1 MYRIFLVEDDE
12 TIAKLVRRH
21 LEKWDYDVHVVQKFD
36 AVMSEFASF
45 DPQLVLMDIGLPF
58 YNGYHWCTEI
68 RRVSK
73 VPVVFLS
80 SAADNMNI
88 VMAVSMGAD
97 DFIAKPFDLDVLTVK
112 IQAIIRRCYDFGANN
127 SVLEHN
133 GAMLNISDAT
143 ITYDDK
149 RLELTKNELKILQTL
164 FDNKERIV
172 SRSLLME
179 KLWES
184 DAYVDENTLSVN
196 VNRLRKK
203 LDSIGLESFIVTK
216 KGLGYRLG
224 WEVMAKIQNK
234 PHLTNFIKQNYIWIL
249 MIVTMSCIHL
259 LYMYLIGA
267 RKQDLV
273 YAAVLDAILLLITVL
288 VGFFRYSSKVKA
300 LSNALKRPVEEQA
313 QLPEATDDVE
323 ILYHG
328 LLENQSIARSESESS
343 AAIRQS
349 QMRDYYSM
357 WVHQIKTPISAMKL
371 LLEAEREE
379 LGQLICDDEQ
389 SQCQTADRT
398 GGNIGAAGLNAALK
412 QQAVLTELSDNMDS
426 LEDELF
432 RIEEY
437 VSMALQYQRVS
448 STENDFVLEK
458 VSVDGVIRDTIK
470 KYAKI
475 MIRRHIGINYSG
487 TGQKVYTDGK
497 WLAFMLEQILS
508 NAIKYTPHGV
518 VTIETAEEKDRFFIT
533 IKDTGIGIKAE
544 DLPRVFE
551 KGYTGYNGHAD
562 KKATGIGLY
571 LCRQMADKLGH
582 TIRMESEIG
591 KGTKVWIGFDLDYA
605 DVRD

>member
-1 MYRIFLVEDDE
+1 
-12 TIAKLVRRH
+12 
-21 LEKWDYDVHVVQKFD
+21 
-36 AVMSEFASF
+36 
-45 DPQLVLMDIGLPF
+45 
-58 YNGYHWCTEI
+58 
-68 RRVSK
+68 
-73 VPVVFLS
+73 
-80 SAADNMNI
+80 
-88 VMAVSMGAD
+88 
-97 DFIAKPFDLDVLTVK
+97 
-112 IQAIIRRCYDFGANN
+112 
-127 SVLEHN
+127 
-133 GAMLNISDAT
+133 
-143 ITYDDK
+143 
-149 RLELTKNELKILQTL
+149 
-164 FDNKERIV
+164 
-172 SRSLLME
+172 
-179 KLWES
+179 
-184 DAYVDENTLSVN
+184 
-196 VNRLRKK
+196 
-203 LDSIGLESFIVTK
+203 
-216 KGLGYRLG
+216 
-224 WEVMAKIQNK
+224 MAKIQNK
-234 PHLTNFIKQNYIWIL
+234 PHLTNFIKRNYIWIL
-249 MIVTMSCIHL
+249 MIVTMSCVHL

-313 QLPEATDDVE
+313 KLPEATDDVE
-323 ILYHG
+323 MLYHR
-328 LLENQSIARSESESS
+328 LLENQSIARSEAESS

-379 LGQLICDDEQ
+379 LGQLMCDDEQ
-389 SQCQTADRT
+389 SQY
-398 GGNIGAAGLNAALK
+398 L
-412 QQAVLTELSDNMDS
+412 LSDNMDS
-426 LEDELF
+426 FEDELF

-487 TGQKVYTDGK
+487 TGQVVYTDGK

-508 NAIKYTPHGV
+508 NAIKYTPQGV

-605 DVRD
+605 DTRD

>member
-1 MYRIFLVEDDE
+1 
-12 TIAKLVRRH
+12 
-21 LEKWDYDVHVVQKFD
+21 
-36 AVMSEFASF
+36 
-45 DPQLVLMDIGLPF
+45 
-58 YNGYHWCTEI
+58 
-68 RRVSK
+68 
-73 VPVVFLS
+73 
-80 SAADNMNI
+80 
-88 VMAVSMGAD
+88 
-97 DFIAKPFDLDVLTVK
+97 
-112 IQAIIRRCYDFGANN
+112 
-127 SVLEHN
+127 
-133 GAMLNISDAT
+133 
-143 ITYDDK
+143 
-149 RLELTKNELKILQTL
+149 
-164 FDNKERIV
+164 
-172 SRSLLME
+172 
-179 KLWES
+179 
-184 DAYVDENTLSVN
+184 
-196 VNRLRKK
+196 
-203 LDSIGLESFIVTK
+203 
-216 KGLGYRLG
+216 
-224 WEVMAKIQNK
+224 
-234 PHLTNFIKQNYIWIL
+234 

-273 YAAVLDAILLLITVL
+273 YAAVLDAILLLITAL
-288 VGFFRYSSKVKA
+288 IGFFRYSSKVKA

-323 ILYHG
+323 MLYHR

-349 QMRDYYSM
+349 RMRDYYSM

-379 LGQLICDDEQ
+379 LGLLICEEE
-389 SQCQTADRT
+389 
-398 GGNIGAAGLNAALK
+398 
-412 QQAVLTELSDNMDS
+412 QQASLKELSDNVAS
-426 LEDELF
+426 FEDELF

-487 TGQKVYTDGK
+487 TGQEVYTDGK

-508 NAIKYTPHGV
+508 NAIKYTPQGF
-518 VTIETAEEKDRFFIT
+518 VTIETAEEKDRVFIT

-605 DVRD
+605 DTRD

>member
-1 MYRIFLVEDDE
+1 M
-12 TIAKLVRRH
+12 
-21 LEKWDYDVHVVQKFD
+21 
-36 AVMSEFASF
+36 
-45 DPQLVLMDIGLPF
+45 
-58 YNGYHWCTEI
+58 
-68 RRVSK
+68 
-73 VPVVFLS
+73 
-80 SAADNMNI
+80 
-88 VMAVSMGAD
+88 
-97 DFIAKPFDLDVLTVK
+97 
-112 IQAIIRRCYDFGANN
+112 II
-127 SVLEHN
+127 
-133 GAMLNISDAT
+133 I
-143 ITYDDK
+143 
-149 RLELTKNELKILQTL
+149 
-164 FDNKERIV
+164 
-172 SRSLLME
+172 
-179 KLWES
+179 
-184 DAYVDENTLSVN
+184 
-196 VNRLRKK
+196 
-203 LDSIGLESFIVTK
+203 
-216 KGLGYRLG
+216 
-224 WEVMAKIQNK
+224 
-234 PHLTNFIKQNYIWIL
+234 
-249 MIVTMSCIHL
+249 MSCIHM

-267 RKQDLV
+267 RKQDMV

-323 ILYHG
+323 ILYHR

-343 AAIRQS
+343 AAVRQS
-349 QMRDYYSM
+349 RMRDYYSM

-389 SQCQTADRT
+389 SQC
-398 GGNIGAAGLNAALK
+398 L
-412 QQAVLTELSDNMDS
+412 LSDNMDS
-426 LEDELF
+426 FEDELF

-458 VSVDGVIRDTIK
+458 VGVDSVIRDTIK

-475 MIRRHIGINYSG
+475 MIRRHIGIKYSG
-487 TGQKVYTDGK
+487 TGQEVYTDGK

-508 NAIKYTPHGV
+508 NAIKYTPQGG

-551 KGYTGYNGHAD
+551 KGYTGYNGRAD

-582 TIRMESEIG
+582 TIRMESELG
-591 KGTKVWIGFDLDYA
+591 KGTKVWIGFDLDYS

>member
-1 MYRIFLVEDDE
+1 
-12 TIAKLVRRH
+12 
-21 LEKWDYDVHVVQKFD
+21 
-36 AVMSEFASF
+36 
-45 DPQLVLMDIGLPF
+45 
-58 YNGYHWCTEI
+58 
-68 RRVSK
+68 
-73 VPVVFLS
+73 
-80 SAADNMNI
+80 
-88 VMAVSMGAD
+88 
-97 DFIAKPFDLDVLTVK
+97 
-112 IQAIIRRCYDFGANN
+112 
-127 SVLEHN
+127 
-133 GAMLNISDAT
+133 
-143 ITYDDK
+143 
-149 RLELTKNELKILQTL
+149 
-164 FDNKERIV
+164 
-172 SRSLLME
+172 
-179 KLWES
+179 
-184 DAYVDENTLSVN
+184 
-196 VNRLRKK
+196 
-203 LDSIGLESFIVTK
+203 
-216 KGLGYRLG
+216 
-224 WEVMAKIQNK
+224 MAKIQNK

-300 LSNALKRPVEEQA
+300 LSNALERPVEEQA

-323 ILYHG
+323 ILYHR

-379 LGQLICDDEQ
+379 LGQLMCDDEQ
-389 SQCQTADRT
+389 SQC
-398 GGNIGAAGLNAALK
+398 L
-412 QQAVLTELSDNMDS
+412 LSDNMDS
-426 LEDELF
+426 FEDELF

-448 STENDFVLEK
+448 SIENDFVLEK
-458 VSVDGVIRDTIK
+458 VSVDDVIRDTIK

-487 TGQKVYTDGK
+487 TGQEVYTDGK

-508 NAIKYTPHGV
+508 NAIKYTPQGG

-605 DVRD
+605 DTRD

>member
-1 MYRIFLVEDDE
+1 
-12 TIAKLVRRH
+12 
-21 LEKWDYDVHVVQKFD
+21 
-36 AVMSEFASF
+36 
-45 DPQLVLMDIGLPF
+45 
-58 YNGYHWCTEI
+58 
-68 RRVSK
+68 
-73 VPVVFLS
+73 
-80 SAADNMNI
+80 
-88 VMAVSMGAD
+88 
-97 DFIAKPFDLDVLTVK
+97 
-112 IQAIIRRCYDFGANN
+112 
-127 SVLEHN
+127 
-133 GAMLNISDAT
+133 
-143 ITYDDK
+143 
-149 RLELTKNELKILQTL
+149 
-164 FDNKERIV
+164 
-172 SRSLLME
+172 
-179 KLWES
+179 
-184 DAYVDENTLSVN
+184 
-196 VNRLRKK
+196 
-203 LDSIGLESFIVTK
+203 
-216 KGLGYRLG
+216 
-224 WEVMAKIQNK
+224 MAKKQNK
-234 PHLTNFIKQNYIWIL
+234 PYLTNFIKQNYIWIL

-300 LSNALKRPVEEQA
+300 LSNALERPVEEQA

-323 ILYHG
+323 MLYQR

-371 LLEAEREE
+371 LLEVEREE

-389 SQCQTADRT
+389 SQY
-398 GGNIGAAGLNAALK
+398 L
-412 QQAVLTELSDNMDS
+412 LSDNMDS
-426 LEDELF
+426 FEDELF

-458 VSVDGVIRDTIK
+458 VGVDGVIRDTIK

-487 TGQKVYTDGK
+487 TGQVVYTDGK

-508 NAIKYTPHGV
+508 NAIKYTPQGF
-518 VTIETAEEKDRFFIT
+518 VTIETAEEKERFFIT

>member
-1 MYRIFLVEDDE
+1 
-12 TIAKLVRRH
+12 
-21 LEKWDYDVHVVQKFD
+21 
-36 AVMSEFASF
+36 
-45 DPQLVLMDIGLPF
+45 
-58 YNGYHWCTEI
+58 
-68 RRVSK
+68 
-73 VPVVFLS
+73 
-80 SAADNMNI
+80 
-88 VMAVSMGAD
+88 
-97 DFIAKPFDLDVLTVK
+97 
-112 IQAIIRRCYDFGANN
+112 
-127 SVLEHN
+127 
-133 GAMLNISDAT
+133 
-143 ITYDDK
+143 
-149 RLELTKNELKILQTL
+149 
-164 FDNKERIV
+164 
-172 SRSLLME
+172 
-179 KLWES
+179 
-184 DAYVDENTLSVN
+184 
-196 VNRLRKK
+196 
-203 LDSIGLESFIVTK
+203 
-216 KGLGYRLG
+216 
-224 WEVMAKIQNK
+224 MAKTQNK

-267 RKQDLV
+267 RKQDVV
-273 YAAVLDAILLLITVL
+273 YAAVLDAILLLITVF
-288 VGFFRYSSKVKA
+288 VGYLRYSIKVKV

-323 ILYHG
+323 ILYHR

-343 AAIRQS
+343 AAVRQS

-379 LGQLICDDEQ
+379 LGQLMCDEE
-389 SQCQTADRT
+389 
-398 GGNIGAAGLNAALK
+398 
-412 QQAVLTELSDNMDS
+412 QQAAFKELSDNLD
-426 LEDELF
+426 LFEDELF

-458 VSVDGVIRDTIK
+458 ISLDGVIRDTIK

-487 TGQKVYTDGK
+487 TKKQVYTDEK
-497 WLAFMLEQILS
+497 WLAFILEQILS
-508 NAIKYTPHGV
+508 NAIKYTPQGF

-582 TIRMESEIG
+582 TIRMESELG

-605 DVRD
+605 DTRD

>member
-1 MYRIFLVEDDE
+1 M
-12 TIAKLVRRH
+12 
-21 LEKWDYDVHVVQKFD
+21 
-36 AVMSEFASF
+36 
-45 DPQLVLMDIGLPF
+45 
-58 YNGYHWCTEI
+58 
-68 RRVSK
+68 
-73 VPVVFLS
+73 
-80 SAADNMNI
+80 
-88 VMAVSMGAD
+88 
-97 DFIAKPFDLDVLTVK
+97 
-112 IQAIIRRCYDFGANN
+112 
-127 SVLEHN
+127 
-133 GAMLNISDAT
+133 
-143 ITYDDK
+143 
-149 RLELTKNELKILQTL
+149 
-164 FDNKERIV
+164 
-172 SRSLLME
+172 
-179 KLWES
+179 
-184 DAYVDENTLSVN
+184 
-196 VNRLRKK
+196 
-203 LDSIGLESFIVTK
+203 
-216 KGLGYRLG
+216 
-224 WEVMAKIQNK
+224 
-234 PHLTNFIKQNYIWIL
+234 
-249 MIVTMSCIHL
+249 
-259 LYMYLIGA
+259 
-267 RKQDLV
+267 
-273 YAAVLDAILLLITVL
+273 LDAILLLITVL

-313 QLPEATDDVE
+313 QLPEAADDVE
-323 ILYHG
+323 ILYHR

-379 LGQLICDDEQ
+379 LGQLMCDDEQ
-389 SQCQTADRT
+389 SQC
-398 GGNIGAAGLNAALK
+398 L
-412 QQAVLTELSDNMDS
+412 LSDNMDS
-426 LEDELF
+426 FEDELF

-475 MIRRHIGINYSG
+475 MIRRHIGMNYSG
-487 TGQKVYTDGK
+487 TAQEVYTDGK

-508 NAIKYTPHGV
+508 NAIKYTPQGV
-518 VTIETAEEKDRFFIT
+518 VTIETAEEKYRFFIT

-605 DVRD
+605 DTRD

>member
-1 MYRIFLVEDDE
+1 M
-12 TIAKLVRRH
+12 
-21 LEKWDYDVHVVQKFD
+21 
-36 AVMSEFASF
+36 
-45 DPQLVLMDIGLPF
+45 
-58 YNGYHWCTEI
+58 
-68 RRVSK
+68 
-73 VPVVFLS
+73 
-80 SAADNMNI
+80 
-88 VMAVSMGAD
+88 
-97 DFIAKPFDLDVLTVK
+97 
-112 IQAIIRRCYDFGANN
+112 II
-127 SVLEHN
+127 
-133 GAMLNISDAT
+133 
-143 ITYDDK
+143 
-149 RLELTKNELKILQTL
+149 
-164 FDNKERIV
+164 
-172 SRSLLME
+172 
-179 KLWES
+179 
-184 DAYVDENTLSVN
+184 
-196 VNRLRKK
+196 
-203 LDSIGLESFIVTK
+203 
-216 KGLGYRLG
+216 
-224 WEVMAKIQNK
+224 
-234 PHLTNFIKQNYIWIL
+234 
-249 MIVTMSCIHL
+249 TMSCIHL

-267 RKQDLV
+267 RKQDVV

-323 ILYHG
+323 ILYHR

-343 AAIRQS
+343 AAVRQS
-349 QMRDYYSM
+349 RMRDYYSM

-379 LGQLICDDEQ
+379 LGLLICDEE
-389 SQCQTADRT
+389 
-398 GGNIGAAGLNAALK
+398 
-412 QQAVLTELSDNMDS
+412 QQASLKELSDNVAS
-426 LEDELF
+426 FEDELF

-437 VSMALQYQRVS
+437 VGMALQYQRVS
-448 STENDFVLEK
+448 NTENDFVLEK

-470 KYAKI
+470 KYAKV

-487 TGQKVYTDGK
+487 TGQEVYTDEK
-497 WLAFMLEQILS
+497 WLAFILEQILS
-508 NAIKYTPHGV
+508 NAIKYTPQGF

>member
-1 MYRIFLVEDDE
+1 
-12 TIAKLVRRH
+12 
-21 LEKWDYDVHVVQKFD
+21 
-36 AVMSEFASF
+36 
-45 DPQLVLMDIGLPF
+45 
-58 YNGYHWCTEI
+58 
-68 RRVSK
+68 
-73 VPVVFLS
+73 
-80 SAADNMNI
+80 
-88 VMAVSMGAD
+88 
-97 DFIAKPFDLDVLTVK
+97 
-112 IQAIIRRCYDFGANN
+112 
-127 SVLEHN
+127 
-133 GAMLNISDAT
+133 
-143 ITYDDK
+143 
-149 RLELTKNELKILQTL
+149 
-164 FDNKERIV
+164 
-172 SRSLLME
+172 
-179 KLWES
+179 
-184 DAYVDENTLSVN
+184 
-196 VNRLRKK
+196 
-203 LDSIGLESFIVTK
+203 
-216 KGLGYRLG
+216 
-224 WEVMAKIQNK
+224 MAKTQNK

-267 RKQDLV
+267 RKQDVV
-273 YAAVLDAILLLITVL
+273 YAAVLDAMIIIITVL
-288 VGFFRYSSKVKA
+288 AGFLGYSSKVKA
-300 LSNALKRPVEEQA
+300 LSNALERPVEEQA
-313 QLPEATDDVE
+313 QLPEAADDVE
-323 ILYHG
+323 MLYHR

-389 SQCQTADRT
+389 SQC
-398 GGNIGAAGLNAALK
+398 L
-412 QQAVLTELSDNMDS
+412 LSDNMDS
-426 LEDELF
+426 FEDELF

-475 MIRRHIGINYSG
+475 MIRRHIGMNYSG
-487 TGQKVYTDGK
+487 TVQEVYTDGK
-497 WLAFMLEQILS
+497 WLAFILEQLLS
-508 NAIKYTPHGV
+508 NAIKYTPQGV

-591 KGTKVWIGFDLDYA
+591 KGTKVWIGFDLDYS

>member
-1 MYRIFLVEDDE
+1 
-12 TIAKLVRRH
+12 
-21 LEKWDYDVHVVQKFD
+21 
-36 AVMSEFASF
+36 
-45 DPQLVLMDIGLPF
+45 
-58 YNGYHWCTEI
+58 
-68 RRVSK
+68 
-73 VPVVFLS
+73 
-80 SAADNMNI
+80 
-88 VMAVSMGAD
+88 
-97 DFIAKPFDLDVLTVK
+97 
-112 IQAIIRRCYDFGANN
+112 
-127 SVLEHN
+127 
-133 GAMLNISDAT
+133 
-143 ITYDDK
+143 
-149 RLELTKNELKILQTL
+149 
-164 FDNKERIV
+164 
-172 SRSLLME
+172 
-179 KLWES
+179 
-184 DAYVDENTLSVN
+184 
-196 VNRLRKK
+196 
-203 LDSIGLESFIVTK
+203 
-216 KGLGYRLG
+216 
-224 WEVMAKIQNK
+224 MAKIQNK

-313 QLPEATDDVE
+313 QLPEAADDVE
-323 ILYHG
+323 MLYHR

-389 SQCQTADRT
+389 SQC
-398 GGNIGAAGLNAALK
+398 L
-412 QQAVLTELSDNMDS
+412 LSDNMDS
-426 LEDELF
+426 FEDELF

-475 MIRRHIGINYSG
+475 MIRRHIGMNYSG
-487 TGQKVYTDGK
+487 TVQEVYTDGK
-497 WLAFMLEQILS
+497 WLAFILEQLLS
-508 NAIKYTPHGV
+508 NAIKYTPQGV

-605 DVRD
+605 DTRD

>member
-1 MYRIFLVEDDE
+1 
-12 TIAKLVRRH
+12 
-21 LEKWDYDVHVVQKFD
+21 
-36 AVMSEFASF
+36 
-45 DPQLVLMDIGLPF
+45 
-58 YNGYHWCTEI
+58 
-68 RRVSK
+68 
-73 VPVVFLS
+73 
-80 SAADNMNI
+80 
-88 VMAVSMGAD
+88 
-97 DFIAKPFDLDVLTVK
+97 
-112 IQAIIRRCYDFGANN
+112 
-127 SVLEHN
+127 
-133 GAMLNISDAT
+133 
-143 ITYDDK
+143 
-149 RLELTKNELKILQTL
+149 
-164 FDNKERIV
+164 
-172 SRSLLME
+172 
-179 KLWES
+179 
-184 DAYVDENTLSVN
+184 
-196 VNRLRKK
+196 
-203 LDSIGLESFIVTK
+203 
-216 KGLGYRLG
+216 
-224 WEVMAKIQNK
+224 
-234 PHLTNFIKQNYIWIL
+234 

-267 RKQDLV
+267 RKQDVV

-313 QLPEATDDVE
+313 QLPEAADDVE
-323 ILYHG
+323 ILYHR

-379 LGQLICDDEQ
+379 LGQLMCDDEQ
-389 SQCQTADRT
+389 SQC
-398 GGNIGAAGLNAALK
+398 L
-412 QQAVLTELSDNMDS
+412 LSDNMDS
-426 LEDELF
+426 FEDELF

-475 MIRRHIGINYSG
+475 MIRRHIGMNYSG
-487 TGQKVYTDGK
+487 TAQEVYTDGK
-497 WLAFMLEQILS
+497 WLAFMLEQIVS
-508 NAIKYTPHGV
+508 NAIKYTPQGV
-518 VTIETAEEKDRFFIT
+518 VTIETAEEKYRFFIT

-605 DVRD
+605 DTRD

>member
-1 MYRIFLVEDDE
+1 
-12 TIAKLVRRH
+12 
-21 LEKWDYDVHVVQKFD
+21 
-36 AVMSEFASF
+36 
-45 DPQLVLMDIGLPF
+45 
-58 YNGYHWCTEI
+58 
-68 RRVSK
+68 
-73 VPVVFLS
+73 
-80 SAADNMNI
+80 
-88 VMAVSMGAD
+88 
-97 DFIAKPFDLDVLTVK
+97 
-112 IQAIIRRCYDFGANN
+112 
-127 SVLEHN
+127 
-133 GAMLNISDAT
+133 
-143 ITYDDK
+143 
-149 RLELTKNELKILQTL
+149 
-164 FDNKERIV
+164 
-172 SRSLLME
+172 
-179 KLWES
+179 
-184 DAYVDENTLSVN
+184 
-196 VNRLRKK
+196 
-203 LDSIGLESFIVTK
+203 
-216 KGLGYRLG
+216 
-224 WEVMAKIQNK
+224 MAKIQNK

-267 RKQDLV
+267 RKQDVV
-273 YAAVLDAILLLITVL
+273 YAAVLDAILLLITAL
-288 VGFFRYSSKVKA
+288 IGFFRYSSKVKA

-323 ILYHG
+323 ILYHR

-349 QMRDYYSM
+349 RMRDYYSM

-379 LGQLICDDEQ
+379 LGLLICDEE
-389 SQCQTADRT
+389 
-398 GGNIGAAGLNAALK
+398 
-412 QQAVLTELSDNMDS
+412 QQASLKELSDNVAS
-426 LEDELF
+426 FEDELF

-487 TGQKVYTDGK
+487 TGQEVYTDGK

-508 NAIKYTPHGV
+508 NAIKYTPQGF

-551 KGYTGYNGHAD
+551 KGYTGYNGRAD

-605 DVRD
+605 DTRD

>member
-1 MYRIFLVEDDE
+1 
-12 TIAKLVRRH
+12 
-21 LEKWDYDVHVVQKFD
+21 
-36 AVMSEFASF
+36 
-45 DPQLVLMDIGLPF
+45 
-58 YNGYHWCTEI
+58 
-68 RRVSK
+68 
-73 VPVVFLS
+73 
-80 SAADNMNI
+80 
-88 VMAVSMGAD
+88 
-97 DFIAKPFDLDVLTVK
+97 
-112 IQAIIRRCYDFGANN
+112 
-127 SVLEHN
+127 
-133 GAMLNISDAT
+133 
-143 ITYDDK
+143 
-149 RLELTKNELKILQTL
+149 
-164 FDNKERIV
+164 
-172 SRSLLME
+172 
-179 KLWES
+179 
-184 DAYVDENTLSVN
+184 
-196 VNRLRKK
+196 
-203 LDSIGLESFIVTK
+203 
-216 KGLGYRLG
+216 
-224 WEVMAKIQNK
+224 MAKTQNK

-323 ILYHG
+323 MLYHR
-328 LLENQSIARSESESS
+328 LLENQSIARSEAESS

-371 LLEAEREE
+371 LLEVEREE

-389 SQCQTADRT
+389 SQY
-398 GGNIGAAGLNAALK
+398 L
-412 QQAVLTELSDNMDS
+412 LSDNMDS
-426 LEDELF
+426 FEDELF

-487 TGQKVYTDGK
+487 TGQEVYTDGK

-508 NAIKYTPHGV
+508 NAIKYTPQGF
-518 VTIETAEEKDRFFIT
+518 VTIEIAEEKDRFFIT

-605 DVRD
+605 DTRD

>member
-1 MYRIFLVEDDE
+1 
-12 TIAKLVRRH
+12 
-21 LEKWDYDVHVVQKFD
+21 
-36 AVMSEFASF
+36 
-45 DPQLVLMDIGLPF
+45 
-58 YNGYHWCTEI
+58 
-68 RRVSK
+68 
-73 VPVVFLS
+73 
-80 SAADNMNI
+80 
-88 VMAVSMGAD
+88 
-97 DFIAKPFDLDVLTVK
+97 
-112 IQAIIRRCYDFGANN
+112 
-127 SVLEHN
+127 
-133 GAMLNISDAT
+133 
-143 ITYDDK
+143 
-149 RLELTKNELKILQTL
+149 
-164 FDNKERIV
+164 
-172 SRSLLME
+172 
-179 KLWES
+179 
-184 DAYVDENTLSVN
+184 
-196 VNRLRKK
+196 
-203 LDSIGLESFIVTK
+203 
-216 KGLGYRLG
+216 
-224 WEVMAKIQNK
+224 MAKIQNK

-267 RKQDLV
+267 RKQDVV

-323 ILYHG
+323 MLYQR

-371 LLEAEREE
+371 LLEVEREE

-389 SQCQTADRT
+389 SQY
-398 GGNIGAAGLNAALK
+398 L
-412 QQAVLTELSDNMDS
+412 LSDNMDS
-426 LEDELF
+426 FEDELF

-437 VSMALQYQRVS
+437 VGMALQYQRVS

-458 VSVDGVIRDTIK
+458 VNVDGVIRDTIK

-487 TGQKVYTDGK
+487 TGQEVYTDGK

-508 NAIKYTPHGV
+508 NAIKYTPQGF

-605 DVRD
+605 DTRD

>member
-1 MYRIFLVEDDE
+1 
-12 TIAKLVRRH
+12 
-21 LEKWDYDVHVVQKFD
+21 
-36 AVMSEFASF
+36 
-45 DPQLVLMDIGLPF
+45 
-58 YNGYHWCTEI
+58 
-68 RRVSK
+68 
-73 VPVVFLS
+73 
-80 SAADNMNI
+80 
-88 VMAVSMGAD
+88 
-97 DFIAKPFDLDVLTVK
+97 
-112 IQAIIRRCYDFGANN
+112 
-127 SVLEHN
+127 
-133 GAMLNISDAT
+133 
-143 ITYDDK
+143 
-149 RLELTKNELKILQTL
+149 
-164 FDNKERIV
+164 
-172 SRSLLME
+172 
-179 KLWES
+179 
-184 DAYVDENTLSVN
+184 
-196 VNRLRKK
+196 
-203 LDSIGLESFIVTK
+203 
-216 KGLGYRLG
+216 
-224 WEVMAKIQNK
+224 MAKIQNK

-267 RKQDLV
+267 RKQDVV

-323 ILYHG
+323 MLYQR

-371 LLEAEREE
+371 LLEVEREE

-389 SQCQTADRT
+389 SQY
-398 GGNIGAAGLNAALK
+398 L
-412 QQAVLTELSDNMDS
+412 LSDNMDS
-426 LEDELF
+426 FEDELF

-437 VSMALQYQRVS
+437 VGMALQYQRVS

-487 TGQKVYTDGK
+487 TGQEVYTDGK

-508 NAIKYTPHGV
+508 NAIKYTPQGV

-605 DVRD
+605 DTRD

>member
-1 MYRIFLVEDDE
+1 
-12 TIAKLVRRH
+12 
-21 LEKWDYDVHVVQKFD
+21 
-36 AVMSEFASF
+36 
-45 DPQLVLMDIGLPF
+45 
-58 YNGYHWCTEI
+58 
-68 RRVSK
+68 
-73 VPVVFLS
+73 
-80 SAADNMNI
+80 
-88 VMAVSMGAD
+88 
-97 DFIAKPFDLDVLTVK
+97 
-112 IQAIIRRCYDFGANN
+112 
-127 SVLEHN
+127 
-133 GAMLNISDAT
+133 
-143 ITYDDK
+143 
-149 RLELTKNELKILQTL
+149 
-164 FDNKERIV
+164 
-172 SRSLLME
+172 
-179 KLWES
+179 
-184 DAYVDENTLSVN
+184 
-196 VNRLRKK
+196 
-203 LDSIGLESFIVTK
+203 
-216 KGLGYRLG
+216 
-224 WEVMAKIQNK
+224 MAKTQNK

-267 RKQDLV
+267 RKQDVV

-323 ILYHG
+323 ILYHR

-379 LGQLICDDEQ
+379 LGQLMCDDEQ
-389 SQCQTADRT
+389 SQC
-398 GGNIGAAGLNAALK
+398 L
-412 QQAVLTELSDNMDS
+412 LSDNMNS
-426 LEDELF
+426 FEDELF

-475 MIRRHIGINYSG
+475 MIRRHIGMNYSG
-487 TGQKVYTDGK
+487 TVQEVYTDGK
-497 WLAFMLEQILS
+497 WLAFILEQLLS
-508 NAIKYTPHGV
+508 NAIKYTPQGV

-605 DVRD
+605 DTRD

>member
-1 MYRIFLVEDDE
+1 
-12 TIAKLVRRH
+12 
-21 LEKWDYDVHVVQKFD
+21 
-36 AVMSEFASF
+36 
-45 DPQLVLMDIGLPF
+45 
-58 YNGYHWCTEI
+58 
-68 RRVSK
+68 
-73 VPVVFLS
+73 
-80 SAADNMNI
+80 
-88 VMAVSMGAD
+88 
-97 DFIAKPFDLDVLTVK
+97 
-112 IQAIIRRCYDFGANN
+112 
-127 SVLEHN
+127 
-133 GAMLNISDAT
+133 
-143 ITYDDK
+143 
-149 RLELTKNELKILQTL
+149 
-164 FDNKERIV
+164 
-172 SRSLLME
+172 
-179 KLWES
+179 
-184 DAYVDENTLSVN
+184 
-196 VNRLRKK
+196 
-203 LDSIGLESFIVTK
+203 
-216 KGLGYRLG
+216 
-224 WEVMAKIQNK
+224 MAKIQNK
-234 PHLTNFIKQNYIWIL
+234 PHLTNFIKRNYIWIL

-323 ILYHG
+323 ILYHR

-379 LGQLICDDEQ
+379 LGQLMCDEEQ
-389 SQCQTADRT
+389 SQCRIADMN
-398 GGNIGAAGLNAALK
+398 GCNISATELNISELNASGK
-412 QQAVLTELSDNMDS
+412 QQIVYTELSDNLDS
-426 LEDELF
+426 FEDELF

-458 VSVDGVIRDTIK
+458 ISLDGVIRDTIK

-487 TGQKVYTDGK
+487 TKKQVYTDEK
-497 WLAFMLEQILS
+497 WLAFILEQILS
-508 NAIKYTPHGV
+508 NAIKYTPQGF

-571 LCRQMADKLGH
+571 LCRQMADKLVH
-582 TIRMESEIG
+582 TIRMESELG

-605 DVRD
+605 DTRD

>member
-1 MYRIFLVEDDE
+1 
-12 TIAKLVRRH
+12 
-21 LEKWDYDVHVVQKFD
+21 
-36 AVMSEFASF
+36 
-45 DPQLVLMDIGLPF
+45 
-58 YNGYHWCTEI
+58 
-68 RRVSK
+68 
-73 VPVVFLS
+73 
-80 SAADNMNI
+80 
-88 VMAVSMGAD
+88 
-97 DFIAKPFDLDVLTVK
+97 
-112 IQAIIRRCYDFGANN
+112 
-127 SVLEHN
+127 
-133 GAMLNISDAT
+133 
-143 ITYDDK
+143 
-149 RLELTKNELKILQTL
+149 
-164 FDNKERIV
+164 
-172 SRSLLME
+172 
-179 KLWES
+179 
-184 DAYVDENTLSVN
+184 
-196 VNRLRKK
+196 
-203 LDSIGLESFIVTK
+203 
-216 KGLGYRLG
+216 
-224 WEVMAKIQNK
+224 MAKTQNK

-267 RKQDLV
+267 RKQDVV
-273 YAAVLDAILLLITVL
+273 YAAVLDAMIIIITVL
-288 VGFFRYSSKVKA
+288 AGFLGYSSKVKA
-300 LSNALKRPVEEQA
+300 LSNALERPVEEQA
-313 QLPEATDDVE
+313 QLPEAADDVE
-323 ILYHG
+323 MLYHR
-328 LLENQSIARSESESS
+328 LLENQSIARNESESS

-379 LGQLICDDEQ
+379 LGLLICDDEQ
-389 SQCQTADRT
+389 SQY
-398 GGNIGAAGLNAALK
+398 L
-412 QQAVLTELSDNMDS
+412 LSDNMDS
-426 LEDELF
+426 FEDELF

-437 VSMALQYQRVS
+437 VGMALQYQRVS

-487 TGQKVYTDGK
+487 TGQEVYTDGK

-508 NAIKYTPHGV
+508 NAIKYTPQGV

-562 KKATGIGLY
+562 KRATGIGLY

-605 DVRD
+605 DTRD

>member
-1 MYRIFLVEDDE
+1 
-12 TIAKLVRRH
+12 
-21 LEKWDYDVHVVQKFD
+21 
-36 AVMSEFASF
+36 
-45 DPQLVLMDIGLPF
+45 
-58 YNGYHWCTEI
+58 
-68 RRVSK
+68 
-73 VPVVFLS
+73 
-80 SAADNMNI
+80 
-88 VMAVSMGAD
+88 
-97 DFIAKPFDLDVLTVK
+97 
-112 IQAIIRRCYDFGANN
+112 
-127 SVLEHN
+127 
-133 GAMLNISDAT
+133 
-143 ITYDDK
+143 
-149 RLELTKNELKILQTL
+149 
-164 FDNKERIV
+164 
-172 SRSLLME
+172 
-179 KLWES
+179 
-184 DAYVDENTLSVN
+184 
-196 VNRLRKK
+196 
-203 LDSIGLESFIVTK
+203 
-216 KGLGYRLG
+216 
-224 WEVMAKIQNK
+224 
-234 PHLTNFIKQNYIWIL
+234 

-267 RKQDLV
+267 RKQDVV
-273 YAAVLDAILLLITVL
+273 YAAVLDAILLLITAL
-288 VGFFRYSSKVKA
+288 IGFFRYSSKVKA

-323 ILYHG
+323 ILYHR

-349 QMRDYYSM
+349 RMRDYYSM

-379 LGQLICDDEQ
+379 LGLLICDEE
-389 SQCQTADRT
+389 
-398 GGNIGAAGLNAALK
+398 
-412 QQAVLTELSDNMDS
+412 QQASLKELSDNVAS
-426 LEDELF
+426 FEDELF

-458 VSVDGVIRDTIK
+458 VSLDGVIRDTIK
-470 KYAKI
+470 KYAKV

-487 TGQKVYTDGK
+487 TGQEVYTDGK

-508 NAIKYTPHGV
+508 NAIKYTPQGV

-591 KGTKVWIGFDLDYA
+591 KGTKVWIGFDLDYS

>member
-1 MYRIFLVEDDE
+1 
-12 TIAKLVRRH
+12 
-21 LEKWDYDVHVVQKFD
+21 
-36 AVMSEFASF
+36 
-45 DPQLVLMDIGLPF
+45 
-58 YNGYHWCTEI
+58 
-68 RRVSK
+68 
-73 VPVVFLS
+73 
-80 SAADNMNI
+80 
-88 VMAVSMGAD
+88 
-97 DFIAKPFDLDVLTVK
+97 
-112 IQAIIRRCYDFGANN
+112 
-127 SVLEHN
+127 
-133 GAMLNISDAT
+133 
-143 ITYDDK
+143 
-149 RLELTKNELKILQTL
+149 
-164 FDNKERIV
+164 
-172 SRSLLME
+172 
-179 KLWES
+179 
-184 DAYVDENTLSVN
+184 
-196 VNRLRKK
+196 
-203 LDSIGLESFIVTK
+203 
-216 KGLGYRLG
+216 
-224 WEVMAKIQNK
+224 
-234 PHLTNFIKQNYIWIL
+234 

-267 RKQDLV
+267 RKQDVV
-273 YAAVLDAILLLITVL
+273 YAAVLDAILLLIIVL

-300 LSNALKRPVEEQA
+300 LSNALERPVEEQA

-323 ILYHG
+323 MLYHR

-389 SQCQTADRT
+389 SQY
-398 GGNIGAAGLNAALK
+398 L
-412 QQAVLTELSDNMDS
+412 LSDNMDS
-426 LEDELF
+426 FEDELF

-487 TGQKVYTDGK
+487 TGQEVYTDGK

-508 NAIKYTPHGV
+508 NAIKYTPQGF

-605 DVRD
+605 DTRD

>member
-1 MYRIFLVEDDE
+1 
-12 TIAKLVRRH
+12 
-21 LEKWDYDVHVVQKFD
+21 
-36 AVMSEFASF
+36 
-45 DPQLVLMDIGLPF
+45 
-58 YNGYHWCTEI
+58 
-68 RRVSK
+68 
-73 VPVVFLS
+73 
-80 SAADNMNI
+80 
-88 VMAVSMGAD
+88 
-97 DFIAKPFDLDVLTVK
+97 
-112 IQAIIRRCYDFGANN
+112 
-127 SVLEHN
+127 
-133 GAMLNISDAT
+133 
-143 ITYDDK
+143 
-149 RLELTKNELKILQTL
+149 
-164 FDNKERIV
+164 
-172 SRSLLME
+172 
-179 KLWES
+179 
-184 DAYVDENTLSVN
+184 
-196 VNRLRKK
+196 
-203 LDSIGLESFIVTK
+203 
-216 KGLGYRLG
+216 
-224 WEVMAKIQNK
+224 MAKIQNK
-234 PHLTNFIKQNYIWIL
+234 PYLTNFIKQNYIWIL

-267 RKQDLV
+267 RKQDVV
-273 YAAVLDAILLLITVL
+273 YAAVLDAMIIIITVL
-288 VGFFRYSSKVKA
+288 AGFLGYSSKVKA
-300 LSNALKRPVEEQA
+300 LSNALERPVEEQA

-323 ILYHG
+323 ILYHR

-389 SQCQTADRT
+389 SQC
-398 GGNIGAAGLNAALK
+398 L
-412 QQAVLTELSDNMDS
+412 LSDNMDS
-426 LEDELF
+426 FEDELF

-475 MIRRHIGINYSG
+475 MIRRHIGMNYSG
-487 TGQKVYTDGK
+487 TVQEVYTDGK
-497 WLAFMLEQILS
+497 WLAFILEQLLS
-508 NAIKYTPHGV
+508 NAIKYTPQGFV
-518 VTIETAEEKDRFFIT
+518 KIETAKKANLFFIT

-582 TIRMESEIG
+582 TIRIESEIG

-605 DVRD
+605 DTRD

>member
-1 MYRIFLVEDDE
+1 
-12 TIAKLVRRH
+12 
-21 LEKWDYDVHVVQKFD
+21 
-36 AVMSEFASF
+36 
-45 DPQLVLMDIGLPF
+45 
-58 YNGYHWCTEI
+58 
-68 RRVSK
+68 
-73 VPVVFLS
+73 
-80 SAADNMNI
+80 
-88 VMAVSMGAD
+88 
-97 DFIAKPFDLDVLTVK
+97 
-112 IQAIIRRCYDFGANN
+112 
-127 SVLEHN
+127 
-133 GAMLNISDAT
+133 
-143 ITYDDK
+143 
-149 RLELTKNELKILQTL
+149 
-164 FDNKERIV
+164 
-172 SRSLLME
+172 
-179 KLWES
+179 
-184 DAYVDENTLSVN
+184 
-196 VNRLRKK
+196 
-203 LDSIGLESFIVTK
+203 
-216 KGLGYRLG
+216 
-224 WEVMAKIQNK
+224 MAKTQNK

-273 YAAVLDAILLLITVL
+273 YAAVLDAMIIIITVL
-288 VGFFRYSSKVKA
+288 AGFLGYSSKVKA
-300 LSNALKRPVEEQA
+300 LSNALERPVEEQA

-323 ILYHG
+323 MLYHR
-328 LLENQSIARSESESS
+328 LLENQSIARNESESS

-389 SQCQTADRT
+389 SQC
-398 GGNIGAAGLNAALK
+398 L
-412 QQAVLTELSDNMDS
+412 LSDNMDS
-426 LEDELF
+426 FEDELF

-470 KYAKI
+470 KYAKV
-475 MIRRHIGINYSG
+475 MIRRHIGMNYSG
-487 TGQKVYTDGK
+487 TVQEVYTDGK

-508 NAIKYTPHGV
+508 NAIKYTPQGV

-591 KGTKVWIGFDLDYA
+591 KGTKVWIGVDLDYA
-605 DVRD
+605 DTRD

>member
-1 MYRIFLVEDDE
+1 
-12 TIAKLVRRH
+12 
-21 LEKWDYDVHVVQKFD
+21 
-36 AVMSEFASF
+36 
-45 DPQLVLMDIGLPF
+45 
-58 YNGYHWCTEI
+58 
-68 RRVSK
+68 
-73 VPVVFLS
+73 
-80 SAADNMNI
+80 
-88 VMAVSMGAD
+88 
-97 DFIAKPFDLDVLTVK
+97 
-112 IQAIIRRCYDFGANN
+112 
-127 SVLEHN
+127 
-133 GAMLNISDAT
+133 
-143 ITYDDK
+143 
-149 RLELTKNELKILQTL
+149 
-164 FDNKERIV
+164 
-172 SRSLLME
+172 
-179 KLWES
+179 
-184 DAYVDENTLSVN
+184 
-196 VNRLRKK
+196 
-203 LDSIGLESFIVTK
+203 
-216 KGLGYRLG
+216 
-224 WEVMAKIQNK
+224 
-234 PHLTNFIKQNYIWIL
+234 

-288 VGFFRYSSKVKA
+288 VGFFRYCSKVKA
-300 LSNALKRPVEEQA
+300 LSNALERPVEEQA

-323 ILYHG
+323 ILYHR

-371 LLEAEREE
+371 LLEVEREE

-389 SQCQTADRT
+389 SQY
-398 GGNIGAAGLNAALK
+398 L
-412 QQAVLTELSDNMDS
+412 LSDNMDS
-426 LEDELF
+426 FEDELF

-487 TGQKVYTDGK
+487 TGQEVYTDGK

-508 NAIKYTPHGV
+508 NAIKYTPQGV

-582 TIRMESEIG
+582 TISMESEIG

-605 DVRD
+605 DTRD

>member
-1 MYRIFLVEDDE
+1 
-12 TIAKLVRRH
+12 
-21 LEKWDYDVHVVQKFD
+21 
-36 AVMSEFASF
+36 
-45 DPQLVLMDIGLPF
+45 
-58 YNGYHWCTEI
+58 
-68 RRVSK
+68 
-73 VPVVFLS
+73 
-80 SAADNMNI
+80 
-88 VMAVSMGAD
+88 
-97 DFIAKPFDLDVLTVK
+97 
-112 IQAIIRRCYDFGANN
+112 
-127 SVLEHN
+127 
-133 GAMLNISDAT
+133 
-143 ITYDDK
+143 
-149 RLELTKNELKILQTL
+149 
-164 FDNKERIV
+164 
-172 SRSLLME
+172 
-179 KLWES
+179 
-184 DAYVDENTLSVN
+184 
-196 VNRLRKK
+196 
-203 LDSIGLESFIVTK
+203 
-216 KGLGYRLG
+216 
-224 WEVMAKIQNK
+224 
-234 PHLTNFIKQNYIWIL
+234 

-267 RKQDLV
+267 RKQDVV
-273 YAAVLDAILLLITVL
+273 YAAVLDAMIIIITVL
-288 VGFFRYSSKVKA
+288 AGFLGYSSKVKA
-300 LSNALKRPVEEQA
+300 LSNALERPVEEQA
-313 QLPEATDDVE
+313 QLPEAADDVE
-323 ILYHG
+323 MLYHR
-328 LLENQSIARSESESS
+328 LLENQSIARNESESS

-379 LGQLICDDEQ
+379 LGLLICDDEQ
-389 SQCQTADRT
+389 SQY
-398 GGNIGAAGLNAALK
+398 L
-412 QQAVLTELSDNMDS
+412 LSDNMDS
-426 LEDELF
+426 FEDELF

-437 VSMALQYQRVS
+437 VGMALQYQRVS

-487 TGQKVYTDGK
+487 TGQEVYTDGK

-508 NAIKYTPHGV
+508 NAIKYTPQGV

-562 KKATGIGLY
+562 KRATGIGLY

-605 DVRD
+605 DTRD

>member
-1 MYRIFLVEDDE
+1 
-12 TIAKLVRRH
+12 
-21 LEKWDYDVHVVQKFD
+21 
-36 AVMSEFASF
+36 
-45 DPQLVLMDIGLPF
+45 
-58 YNGYHWCTEI
+58 
-68 RRVSK
+68 
-73 VPVVFLS
+73 
-80 SAADNMNI
+80 
-88 VMAVSMGAD
+88 
-97 DFIAKPFDLDVLTVK
+97 
-112 IQAIIRRCYDFGANN
+112 
-127 SVLEHN
+127 
-133 GAMLNISDAT
+133 
-143 ITYDDK
+143 
-149 RLELTKNELKILQTL
+149 
-164 FDNKERIV
+164 
-172 SRSLLME
+172 
-179 KLWES
+179 
-184 DAYVDENTLSVN
+184 
-196 VNRLRKK
+196 
-203 LDSIGLESFIVTK
+203 
-216 KGLGYRLG
+216 
-224 WEVMAKIQNK
+224 
-234 PHLTNFIKQNYIWIL
+234 

-267 RKQDLV
+267 RKQDVV

-323 ILYHG
+323 ILYHR

-343 AAIRQS
+343 AAVRQS
-349 QMRDYYSM
+349 RMRDYYSM

-379 LGQLICDDEQ
+379 LGQLMCDEEP
-389 SQCQTADRT
+389 
-398 GGNIGAAGLNAALK
+398 
-412 QQAVLTELSDNMDS
+412 QATLTELSDNLDS
-426 LEDELF
+426 FEDELF

-458 VSVDGVIRDTIK
+458 VSLDGVIRDTIK

-487 TGQKVYTDGK
+487 TKKQVYTDEK
-497 WLAFMLEQILS
+497 WLAFILEQVLS
-508 NAIKYTPHGV
+508 NAIKYTPKGF

-582 TIRMESEIG
+582 TIRMESELG
-591 KGTKVWIGFDLDYA
+591 KGTKVWIGFDMDYA
-605 DVRD
+605 DTRD

>member
-1 MYRIFLVEDDE
+1 
-12 TIAKLVRRH
+12 
-21 LEKWDYDVHVVQKFD
+21 
-36 AVMSEFASF
+36 
-45 DPQLVLMDIGLPF
+45 
-58 YNGYHWCTEI
+58 
-68 RRVSK
+68 
-73 VPVVFLS
+73 
-80 SAADNMNI
+80 
-88 VMAVSMGAD
+88 
-97 DFIAKPFDLDVLTVK
+97 
-112 IQAIIRRCYDFGANN
+112 
-127 SVLEHN
+127 
-133 GAMLNISDAT
+133 
-143 ITYDDK
+143 
-149 RLELTKNELKILQTL
+149 
-164 FDNKERIV
+164 
-172 SRSLLME
+172 
-179 KLWES
+179 
-184 DAYVDENTLSVN
+184 
-196 VNRLRKK
+196 
-203 LDSIGLESFIVTK
+203 
-216 KGLGYRLG
+216 
-224 WEVMAKIQNK
+224 
-234 PHLTNFIKQNYIWIL
+234 

-267 RKQDLV
+267 RKQDVV
-273 YAAVLDAILLLITVL
+273 YAAVLDAMIIIITVL
-288 VGFFRYSSKVKA
+288 AGFLGYSSKVKA
-300 LSNALKRPVEEQA
+300 LSNALERPVEEQA

-323 ILYHG
+323 MLYHR
-328 LLENQSIARSESESS
+328 LLENQSIARNESESS

-379 LGQLICDDEQ
+379 LGQLMCDDEQ
-389 SQCQTADRT
+389 SQC
-398 GGNIGAAGLNAALK
+398 L
-412 QQAVLTELSDNMDS
+412 LSDNMNS
-426 LEDELF
+426 FEDELF

-437 VSMALQYQRVS
+437 VGMALQYQRVS

-475 MIRRHIGINYSG
+475 MIRRHIGMNYSG
-487 TGQKVYTDGK
+487 TVQEVYTDGK
-497 WLAFMLEQILS
+497 WLAFILEQLLS
-508 NAIKYTPHGV
+508 NAIKYTPQGV

-605 DVRD
+605 DTRD

>member
-1 MYRIFLVEDDE
+1 
-12 TIAKLVRRH
+12 
-21 LEKWDYDVHVVQKFD
+21 
-36 AVMSEFASF
+36 
-45 DPQLVLMDIGLPF
+45 
-58 YNGYHWCTEI
+58 
-68 RRVSK
+68 
-73 VPVVFLS
+73 
-80 SAADNMNI
+80 
-88 VMAVSMGAD
+88 
-97 DFIAKPFDLDVLTVK
+97 
-112 IQAIIRRCYDFGANN
+112 
-127 SVLEHN
+127 
-133 GAMLNISDAT
+133 
-143 ITYDDK
+143 
-149 RLELTKNELKILQTL
+149 
-164 FDNKERIV
+164 
-172 SRSLLME
+172 
-179 KLWES
+179 
-184 DAYVDENTLSVN
+184 
-196 VNRLRKK
+196 
-203 LDSIGLESFIVTK
+203 
-216 KGLGYRLG
+216 
-224 WEVMAKIQNK
+224 
-234 PHLTNFIKQNYIWIL
+234 

-300 LSNALKRPVEEQA
+300 LSNALKLPVEEQA

-323 ILYHG
+323 ILYHR

-389 SQCQTADRT
+389 SQY
-398 GGNIGAAGLNAALK
+398 L
-412 QQAVLTELSDNMDS
+412 LSDNMDS
-426 LEDELF
+426 FEDELF

-487 TGQKVYTDGK
+487 TGQVVYTDGK

-605 DVRD
+605 DTRD

>member
-1 MYRIFLVEDDE
+1 
-12 TIAKLVRRH
+12 
-21 LEKWDYDVHVVQKFD
+21 
-36 AVMSEFASF
+36 
-45 DPQLVLMDIGLPF
+45 
-58 YNGYHWCTEI
+58 
-68 RRVSK
+68 
-73 VPVVFLS
+73 
-80 SAADNMNI
+80 
-88 VMAVSMGAD
+88 
-97 DFIAKPFDLDVLTVK
+97 
-112 IQAIIRRCYDFGANN
+112 
-127 SVLEHN
+127 
-133 GAMLNISDAT
+133 
-143 ITYDDK
+143 
-149 RLELTKNELKILQTL
+149 
-164 FDNKERIV
+164 
-172 SRSLLME
+172 
-179 KLWES
+179 
-184 DAYVDENTLSVN
+184 
-196 VNRLRKK
+196 
-203 LDSIGLESFIVTK
+203 
-216 KGLGYRLG
+216 
-224 WEVMAKIQNK
+224 
-234 PHLTNFIKQNYIWIL
+234 

-267 RKQDLV
+267 RKQDVV

-300 LSNALKRPVEEQA
+300 LSNALERPVEEQA

-323 ILYHG
+323 ILYQR

-371 LLEAEREE
+371 LLEVEREE

-389 SQCQTADRT
+389 SQY
-398 GGNIGAAGLNAALK
+398 L
-412 QQAVLTELSDNMDS
+412 LSDNMDS
-426 LEDELF
+426 FEDELF

-487 TGQKVYTDGK
+487 TGQEVYTDGK

-508 NAIKYTPHGV
+508 NAIKYTPQGV

-605 DVRD
+605 DTRD

>member
-1 MYRIFLVEDDE
+1 
-12 TIAKLVRRH
+12 
-21 LEKWDYDVHVVQKFD
+21 
-36 AVMSEFASF
+36 
-45 DPQLVLMDIGLPF
+45 
-58 YNGYHWCTEI
+58 
-68 RRVSK
+68 
-73 VPVVFLS
+73 
-80 SAADNMNI
+80 
-88 VMAVSMGAD
+88 
-97 DFIAKPFDLDVLTVK
+97 
-112 IQAIIRRCYDFGANN
+112 
-127 SVLEHN
+127 
-133 GAMLNISDAT
+133 
-143 ITYDDK
+143 
-149 RLELTKNELKILQTL
+149 
-164 FDNKERIV
+164 
-172 SRSLLME
+172 
-179 KLWES
+179 
-184 DAYVDENTLSVN
+184 
-196 VNRLRKK
+196 
-203 LDSIGLESFIVTK
+203 
-216 KGLGYRLG
+216 
-224 WEVMAKIQNK
+224 
-234 PHLTNFIKQNYIWIL
+234 

-273 YAAVLDAILLLITVL
+273 YAAVLDAILLLVTVL

-323 ILYHG
+323 MLYQR

-371 LLEAEREE
+371 LLEVEREE
-379 LGQLICDDEQ
+379 LGQLICGDEQ
-389 SQCQTADRT
+389 SQY
-398 GGNIGAAGLNAALK
+398 L
-412 QQAVLTELSDNMDS
+412 LSGNMDS
-426 LEDELF
+426 FEDELF

-487 TGQKVYTDGK
+487 TGQEVYTDGK

-508 NAIKYTPHGV
+508 NAIKYTPQGF

-605 DVRD
+605 DTRD

>member
-1 MYRIFLVEDDE
+1 
-12 TIAKLVRRH
+12 
-21 LEKWDYDVHVVQKFD
+21 
-36 AVMSEFASF
+36 
-45 DPQLVLMDIGLPF
+45 
-58 YNGYHWCTEI
+58 
-68 RRVSK
+68 
-73 VPVVFLS
+73 
-80 SAADNMNI
+80 
-88 VMAVSMGAD
+88 
-97 DFIAKPFDLDVLTVK
+97 
-112 IQAIIRRCYDFGANN
+112 
-127 SVLEHN
+127 
-133 GAMLNISDAT
+133 
-143 ITYDDK
+143 
-149 RLELTKNELKILQTL
+149 
-164 FDNKERIV
+164 
-172 SRSLLME
+172 
-179 KLWES
+179 
-184 DAYVDENTLSVN
+184 
-196 VNRLRKK
+196 
-203 LDSIGLESFIVTK
+203 
-216 KGLGYRLG
+216 
-224 WEVMAKIQNK
+224 
-234 PHLTNFIKQNYIWIL
+234 

-267 RKQDLV
+267 RKQDVV
-273 YAAVLDAILLLITVL
+273 YAAVLDAMIIIITVL
-288 VGFFRYSSKVKA
+288 AGFLGYSSKVKA
-300 LSNALKRPVEEQA
+300 LSNALERPVEEQA
-313 QLPEATDDVE
+313 QLPEAADDVDM
-323 ILYHG
+323 LYHR

-389 SQCQTADRT
+389 SQC
-398 GGNIGAAGLNAALK
+398 L
-412 QQAVLTELSDNMDS
+412 LSDNMDS
-426 LEDELF
+426 FEDELF

-475 MIRRHIGINYSG
+475 MIRRHIGMNYSG
-487 TGQKVYTDGK
+487 TVQEVYTDGK
-497 WLAFMLEQILS
+497 WLAFILEQLLS
-508 NAIKYTPHGV
+508 NAIKYTPQGV

-591 KGTKVWIGFDLDYA
+591 KGTKVWIGFDLDYS

>member
-1 MYRIFLVEDDE
+1 
-12 TIAKLVRRH
+12 
-21 LEKWDYDVHVVQKFD
+21 
-36 AVMSEFASF
+36 
-45 DPQLVLMDIGLPF
+45 
-58 YNGYHWCTEI
+58 
-68 RRVSK
+68 
-73 VPVVFLS
+73 
-80 SAADNMNI
+80 
-88 VMAVSMGAD
+88 
-97 DFIAKPFDLDVLTVK
+97 
-112 IQAIIRRCYDFGANN
+112 
-127 SVLEHN
+127 
-133 GAMLNISDAT
+133 
-143 ITYDDK
+143 
-149 RLELTKNELKILQTL
+149 
-164 FDNKERIV
+164 
-172 SRSLLME
+172 
-179 KLWES
+179 
-184 DAYVDENTLSVN
+184 
-196 VNRLRKK
+196 
-203 LDSIGLESFIVTK
+203 
-216 KGLGYRLG
+216 
-224 WEVMAKIQNK
+224 
-234 PHLTNFIKQNYIWIL
+234 

-267 RKQDLV
+267 RKQDVV
-273 YAAVLDAILLLITVL
+273 YAAVLDAILLLITVF
-288 VGFFRYSSKVKA
+288 VGYLRYSIKVKA
-300 LSNALKRPVEEQA
+300 LSNALERPVEEQA

-323 ILYHG
+323 MLYHR
-328 LLENQSIARSESESS
+328 LLENQSIARNESESS

-379 LGQLICDDEQ
+379 LGQLMCDDEQ
-389 SQCQTADRT
+389 SQC
-398 GGNIGAAGLNAALK
+398 L
-412 QQAVLTELSDNMDS
+412 LSDNMDS
-426 LEDELF
+426 FEDELF

-470 KYAKI
+470 KYAKV
-475 MIRRHIGINYSG
+475 MIRRHIGMNYSG
-487 TGQKVYTDGK
+487 TVQEVYTDGK

-508 NAIKYTPHGV
+508 NAIKYTPQGV

-591 KGTKVWIGFDLDYA
+591 KGTKVWIGVDLDYA
-605 DVRD
+605 DTRD

>member
-1 MYRIFLVEDDE
+1 
-12 TIAKLVRRH
+12 
-21 LEKWDYDVHVVQKFD
+21 
-36 AVMSEFASF
+36 
-45 DPQLVLMDIGLPF
+45 
-58 YNGYHWCTEI
+58 
-68 RRVSK
+68 
-73 VPVVFLS
+73 
-80 SAADNMNI
+80 
-88 VMAVSMGAD
+88 
-97 DFIAKPFDLDVLTVK
+97 
-112 IQAIIRRCYDFGANN
+112 
-127 SVLEHN
+127 
-133 GAMLNISDAT
+133 
-143 ITYDDK
+143 
-149 RLELTKNELKILQTL
+149 
-164 FDNKERIV
+164 
-172 SRSLLME
+172 
-179 KLWES
+179 
-184 DAYVDENTLSVN
+184 
-196 VNRLRKK
+196 
-203 LDSIGLESFIVTK
+203 
-216 KGLGYRLG
+216 
-224 WEVMAKIQNK
+224 MAKIQNK

-273 YAAVLDAILLLITVL
+273 YAAVLDVILLLITVL

-323 ILYHG
+323 ILYHR

-371 LLEAEREE
+371 LLEVEREE

-389 SQCQTADRT
+389 SQY
-398 GGNIGAAGLNAALK
+398 L
-412 QQAVLTELSDNMDS
+412 LSDNMDS
-426 LEDELF
+426 FEDELF

-487 TGQKVYTDGK
+487 TGQEVYTDGK

-508 NAIKYTPHGV
+508 NAIKYTPQGF

-591 KGTKVWIGFDLDYA
+591 KGTKVWIGFDLDYS

>member
-1 MYRIFLVEDDE
+1 
-12 TIAKLVRRH
+12 
-21 LEKWDYDVHVVQKFD
+21 
-36 AVMSEFASF
+36 
-45 DPQLVLMDIGLPF
+45 
-58 YNGYHWCTEI
+58 
-68 RRVSK
+68 
-73 VPVVFLS
+73 
-80 SAADNMNI
+80 
-88 VMAVSMGAD
+88 
-97 DFIAKPFDLDVLTVK
+97 
-112 IQAIIRRCYDFGANN
+112 
-127 SVLEHN
+127 
-133 GAMLNISDAT
+133 
-143 ITYDDK
+143 
-149 RLELTKNELKILQTL
+149 
-164 FDNKERIV
+164 
-172 SRSLLME
+172 
-179 KLWES
+179 
-184 DAYVDENTLSVN
+184 
-196 VNRLRKK
+196 
-203 LDSIGLESFIVTK
+203 
-216 KGLGYRLG
+216 
-224 WEVMAKIQNK
+224 MAKIQNK

-313 QLPEATDDVE
+313 KLPEATDDVE
-323 ILYHG
+323 MLYHR
-328 LLENQSIARSESESS
+328 LLENQSIARSEAESS

-389 SQCQTADRT
+389 SQY
-398 GGNIGAAGLNAALK
+398 L
-412 QQAVLTELSDNMDS
+412 LSDNMDS
-426 LEDELF
+426 FEDELF

-487 TGQKVYTDGK
+487 TGQEVYTDGK

-508 NAIKYTPHGV
+508 NAIKYTPQGV

-605 DVRD
+605 DTRD